1 MKADMK
7 PVFLAL
13 LAILVLVLPSPPVQ
27 AAVSDRPAPGQSVEQ
42 WYLQYLQQYSRSGL
56 KPTPS
61 PAPPSPPAT
70 PAAPPA
76 GGSRPQVEPS
86 SPAPEPPSDLTPE
99 EAELYRW
106 INAERAK
113 AGQPPVE
120 ADLELVR
127 LARLKAQDVATYD
140 YYGHTSPTYGTPG
153 QMLTAAGYPWSAC
166 GETIAKAGSAY
177 KAHRLLMASS
187 AHRAII
193 LSPTYTR
200 VGIGV
205 APYVGRS
212 GLVVVELFVRP

>member
-1 MKADMK
+1 VA
-7 PVFLAL
+7 
-13 LAILVLVLPSPPVQ
+13 
-27 AAVSDRPAPGQSVEQ
+27 AAVAERPAPGQSVEQ
-42 WYLQYLQQYSRSGL
+42 WYLEYLQQYSPSTL
-56 KPTPS
+56 KL
-61 PAPPSPPAT
+61 PASSA
-70 PAAPPA
+70 
-76 GGSRPQVEPS
+76 PS
-86 SPAPEPPSDLTPE
+86 SPAPAAPASGGTSQPQTQAPQTVPEPPSGLTAE
-99 EAELYRW
+99 EAQLFRW
-106 INAERAK
+106 INQERLK
-113 AGQPPVE
+113 AGRSPVE
-120 ADLELVR
+120 ADPELMR

-166 GETIAKAGSAY
+166 GETIAKAGSVY

-212 GLVVVELFVRP
+212 GLVVVELFARP